1 MSARKITKDASVNMR
16 GTHMRIVS
24 KGIGP
29 AALNI
34 NTLIKMYNSADL
46 PKALYGSEPWC
57 NVSAKDLSKLHK
69 AHIFCIKHIQGLR
82 VSTSTDF
89 SLVTVNSVPLE
100 TMVDYNKLKFFGQLC
115 RLCPRLLVKDI
126 FHNRLIRFNNFD
138 QQSIGFIPDVCRIE
152 QTYDLTDYIVTYI
165 MSAAFP
171 TKFQWKKVITEN
183 VVIRTQNNVFE
194 GV

>member
-1 MSARKITKDASVNMR
+1 MSAHKITKDASVNMR

-34 NTLIKMYNSADL
+34 NTLINSADL
-46 PKALYGSEPWC
+46 PKALYGIEPWC

-100 TMVDYNKLKFFGQLC
+100 TIVDCNKLKFFNCADCAQ
-115 RLCPRLLVKDI
+115 
-126 FHNRLIRFNNFD
+126 
-138 QQSIGFIPDVCRIE
+138 GF
-152 QTYDLTDYIVTYI
+152 
-165 MSAAFP
+165 
-171 TKFQWKKVITEN
+171 W
-183 VVIRTQNNVFE
+183 
-194 GV
+194 